1 MALHLDQLPDGIVTA
16 VDYARLAKQHLDPGI
31 WQYLEA
37 GSGAGLTQAANRQAF
52 EAVPLTPRPLTDVR
66 GGHTRLELFGQSLE
80 HPILLA
86 PIAYQRLFHPDGE
99 CASSLAAAAQGGAMV
114 VSSLASQA
122 IEDIVEAGRQAGYPA
137 GGLPW
142 FQLYWQGERER
153 TLRLARRAEAA
164 GCPVL
169 MLTVDAPIKQT
180 TLTLPIG
187 VAAVNLEQP
196 LVAAPVPAGQSPV
209 FLGWMAQAPTWDDLA
224 WLRDRIQ
231 LPLIVKGILHP
242 DDAERAI
249 EYGCDGLVV
258 SNHGG
263 RVLDGAPASLQ
274 ALPAVCARV
283 KGRAPVLLDSGI
295 RDGRDVFKAL
305 SLGASAILL
314 GRPYVWGLACAGA
327 LGVAH
332 VIRLLRD
339 ELEMAMALTG
349 CPDLSRIVR

>member
-1 MALHLDQLPDGIVTA
+1 
-16 VDYARLAKQHLDPGI
+16 
-31 WQYLEA
+31 
-37 GSGAGLTQAANRQAF
+37 
-52 EAVPLTPRPLTDVR
+52 
-66 GGHTRLELFGQSLE
+66 
-80 HPILLA
+80 
-86 PIAYQRLFHPDGE
+86 
-99 CASSLAAAAQGGAMV
+99 
-114 VSSLASQA
+114 
-122 IEDIVEAGRQAGYPA
+122 
-137 GGLPW
+137 
-142 FQLYWQGERER
+142 
-153 TLRLARRAEAA
+153 
-164 GCPVL
+164 
-169 MLTVDAPIKQT
+169 
-180 TLTLPIG
+180 
-187 VAAVNLEQP
+187 
-196 LVAAPVPAGQSPV
+196 
-209 FLGWMAQAPTWDDLA
+209 
-224 WLRDRIQ
+224 IQ